1 MIKAVVFDADETLL
15 DLRPAVDYALEQV
28 LGSLRALEPGLA
40 LTREHLRESWQE
52 VFAEDPGAPVPYIRR
67 ESLRRSLE
75 RFGLE
80 RHLDDHYE
88 LFFRHRYEHTR
99 PFPDA
104 LATLADLRAAYL
116 LGYATNGNSTA
127 DRCGLGGEFAFELYA
142 HQDGLP
148 KKPAPEFFAAVVAAA
163 GAKPEEIVYV
173 GDNYHHD
180 VEAPAAAGMRTVWV
194 NRAGRDLPG
203 PVVPDLTVERLAQ
216 LPERLGGL
224 TRRPATWDDVP
235 PASDGAGR

>member
-15 DLRPAVDYALEQV
+15 DLRPAIDYALDQV
-28 LGSLRALEPGLA
+28 LGNLRRLDPDLA
-40 LTREHLRESWQE
+40 VTREHLQDDWRV
-52 VFAEDPGAPVPYIRR
+52 VFAEGPEAPVPHIRR
-67 ESLRRSLE
+67 ESMRRTLA

-80 RHLDDHYE
+80 QHLDHHYE
-88 LFFRHRYEHTR
+88 LFFHCRYRATK

-104 LATLADLRAAYL
+104 LATLAELRESYL

-148 KKPAPEFFAAVVAAA
+148 KKPAPEFFATVVSAT
-163 GAKPEEIVYV
+163 GVKPDEIVYV

-180 VEAPAAAGMRTVWV
+180 VAAPAAAGMRTAWV
-194 NRAGRDLPG
+194 NRGGRELPG
-203 PVVPDLTVERLAQ
+203 PVVPDLVVERLAQ
-216 LPERLGGL
+216 LPGGL
-224 TRRPATWDDVP
+224 
-235 PASDGAGR
+235 AGLA

>member
-15 DLRPAVDYALEQV
+15 DLRPAIEYALAQV

-40 LTREHLRESWQE
+40 LTREHLREDSLE
-52 VFAEDPGAPVPYIRR
+52 VFTADPEAPVPHLRR
-67 ESLRRSLE
+67 ESLRRSLA

-88 LFFRHRYEHTR
+88 LFFRHRYEQTR

-104 LATLADLRAAYL
+104 LATLAELRTTYL

-142 HQDGLP
+142 HQGGLP
-148 KKPAPEFFAAVVAAA
+148 KKPAPEFFTAVAEAT
-163 GAKPEEIVYV
+163 GMKPREIVYV

-194 NRAGRDLPG
+194 DRGGRDLPG
-203 PVVPDLTVERLAQ
+203 PVVPDLVVERLAQ
-216 LPERLGGL
+216 LPDGL
-224 TRRPATWDDVP
+224 RGLA
-235 PASDGAGR
+235 